1 MYQEDQEFKQSRTGK
16 FQHIEHTSA
25 TSGQATDAYPTRGSA
40 HSPARTASGGEGFT
54 SQSSSNSQ
62 GVKPPPSP
70 RQEANRGYEDQLV
83 EDGIHADREQMS
95 PEDHEDEDI
104 ADQEEDIEQ
113 EGTETES
120 QGDTDHCESEQVRRD
135 DEGDLL
141 KRESLGE
148 LSQGDD
154 LEIENHS
161 EDENESLDSHDKLQ
175 NLLNEINDTCIESLK
190 NDETENALE
199 TLKRAEQILEDFT
212 NEGKDVDRN
221 MIIIILYN

>member
-1 MYQEDQEFKQSRTGK
+1 MD
-16 FQHIEHTSA
+16 
-25 TSGQATDAYPTRGSA
+25 
-40 HSPARTASGGEGFT
+40 
-54 SQSSSNSQ
+54 
-62 GVKPPPSP
+62 
-70 RQEANRGYEDQLV
+70 
-83 EDGIHADREQMS
+83 ADRDQMAQ
-95 PEDHEDEDI
+95 EDHEDEELRDE
-104 ADQEEDIEQ
+104 DVEEEDEDIEQ
-113 EGTETES
+113 EGTESES
-120 QGDTDHCESEQVRRD
+120 RGDTEHCESEQVRRD
-135 DEGDLL
+135 EEDLL

-221 MIIIILYN
+221 MIIIILYNQACCYQRLSMLEDCSNYLDGTIFNLQQKLISFEDQDFEISEMIN

>member
-1 MYQEDQEFKQSRTGK
+1 MNKEY
-16 FQHIEHTSA
+16 A
-25 TSGQATDAYPTRGSA
+25 
-40 HSPARTASGGEGFT
+40 
-54 SQSSSNSQ
+54 
-62 GVKPPPSP
+62 
-70 RQEANRGYEDQLV
+70 DQLAGNGM
-83 EDGIHADREQMS
+83 DADRDQMAQ
-95 PEDHEDEDI
+95 EDHEDEELRDE
-104 ADQEEDIEQ
+104 DVEEEDEDIEQ
-113 EGTETES
+113 EGTESES
-120 QGDTDHCESEQVRRD
+120 RGDTEHCGSEQVRRD
-135 DEGDLL
+135 EEDLL

-221 MIIIILYN
+221 MIIIILYNQACCYQRLSMLEDCSNYLDGTIFNLQQKLISFEDQDFEISEMIN

>member
-1 MYQEDQEFKQSRTGK
+1 M
-16 FQHIEHTSA
+16 
-25 TSGQATDAYPTRGSA
+25 
-40 HSPARTASGGEGFT
+40 
-54 SQSSSNSQ
+54 
-62 GVKPPPSP
+62 
-70 RQEANRGYEDQLV
+70 
-83 EDGIHADREQMS
+83 
-95 PEDHEDEDI
+95 
-104 ADQEEDIEQ
+104 
-113 EGTETES
+113 
-120 QGDTDHCESEQVRRD
+120 RRD
-135 DEGDLL
+135 EEDLL